1 MATIAEFFDWLL
13 VQEADQE
20 NRFYSDPGA
29 VIDEFQQQYG
39 DLENRDALESLD
51 IKQIREAIVSE
62 LATGTREADAI
73 VIRARMT

>member
-13 VQEADQE
+13 VQDADQE
-20 NRFYSDPGA
+20 SRFYSDPGG
-29 VIDEFQQQYG
+29 VIDEFQQQHG
-39 DLENRDALESLD
+39 ELENREALESLD
-51 IKQIREAIVSE
+51 IRQIREAIISE